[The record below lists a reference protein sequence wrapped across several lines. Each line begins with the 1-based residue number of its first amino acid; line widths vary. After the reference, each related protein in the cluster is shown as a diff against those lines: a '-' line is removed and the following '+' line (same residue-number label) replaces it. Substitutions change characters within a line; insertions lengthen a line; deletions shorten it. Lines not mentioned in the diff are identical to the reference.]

1 MTHYS
6 TQAIH
11 AGPGPDEATGALLT
25 PVHQST
31 TYLQD
36 GIGLD
41 RGFTYT
47 RTGNPTV
54 AALEQR
60 LAALEYGVDSIPT
73 AANADADLDP
83 TLLPAIACST
93 GMAATT
99 TLFLST
105 LKAGDRVV
113 VSDVVYGGTVRVLQQ
128 VLSNFQVEA
137 AFVDTSDLQ
146 VLKEALQKPTR
157 LLFLET
163 PANPTLKLTDIQ
175 AASSLAKAF
184 GALVAVDNTFLTSAL
199 QKPLDL
205 GADVVV
211 YSTTKYIEGHNSTVG
226 GALIT
231 RDQELYERLRFVQG
245 TAGTTQA
252 PWESWL
258 TLRGLKTLP
267 LRLEKHSSNALAVAE
282 FLQQHPAVRSV
293 YYPYLP
299 SFAQYELA
307 QKQQSRGGGMVSFEL
322 NDGLEAGK
330 EFLRHLKLFAL
341 AENLGAVESLVT
353 HPATMTHGSV
363 PPDQRRAA
371 GISDGLIRLSV
382 GLEASED
389 LIAEL
394 DWALKCVL
402 GGVLS

>member
-1 MTHYS
+1 MTQYS
-6 TQAIH
+6 TLAIH

-25 PVHQST
+25 PIHQST
-31 TYLQD
+31 TFKQD
-36 GIGLD
+36 GIGQD
-41 RGFTYT
+41 RGFTYS

-54 AALEQR
+54 SALEER
-60 LAALEYGVDSIPT
+60 LGALE
-73 AANADADLDP
+73 NA
-83 TLLPAIACST
+83 LPATAYAT

-99 TLFLST
+99 TLFLSV
-105 LKAGDRVV
+105 LRAGDRVV

-128 VLSNFQVEA
+128 VLHSFGVEA
-137 AFVDTSDLQ
+137 EFVDTADLNQ
-146 VLKEALQKPTR
+146 LADALRKPTR

-163 PANPTLKLTDIQ
+163 PANPTLKLTDIEG
-175 AASSLAKAF
+175 AAKLAKAA

-199 QKPLDL
+199 QQPLDL

-226 GALIT
+226 GALLT
-231 RDQELYERLRFVQG
+231 RDEELNERIRFVKG

-267 LRLEKHSSNALAVAE
+267 LRLEKHSQNALHVAQYLE
-282 FLQQHPAVRSV
+282 KHAQVAQV

-299 SFAQYELA
+299 SFPQYELA
-307 QKQQSRGGGMVSFEL
+307 QRQQSSGGGIVSFEL
-322 NDGLEAGK
+322 NGGLEAGK
-330 EFLRHLKLFAL
+330 QFLSGLKLFTL

-353 HPATMTHGSV
+353 HPATMTHASV
-363 PPDQRRAA
+363 PVEQRRAA
-371 GISDGLIRLSV
+371 GIRDGLIRLSV
-382 GLEASED
+382 GLEGEED
-389 LIAEL
+389 LIADL

>member
-1 MTHYS
+1 MTQYS
-6 TQAIH
+6 TLAIH

-25 PVHQST
+25 PIHQST
-31 TYLQD
+31 TFKQD
-36 GIGLD
+36 GIGQD
-41 RGFTYT
+41 RGFTYS

-54 AALEQR
+54 RALEER
-60 LAALEYGVDSIPT
+60 LGALE
-73 AANADADLDP
+73 NA
-83 TLLPAIACST
+83 LPATAYAT

-99 TLFLST
+99 TLFLSV
-105 LKAGDRVV
+105 LRAGDRVV
-113 VSDVVYGGTVRVLQQ
+113 VSDVVYGGTVRVLQE
-128 VLSNFQVEA
+128 VLHSFGVEA
-137 AFVDTSDLQ
+137 EFVDTADLKQ
-146 VLKEALQKPTR
+146 LADALRKPTR
-157 LLFLET
+157 LVFLET
-163 PANPTLKLTDIQ
+163 PANPTLKLTDIEG
-175 AASSLAKAF
+175 AAKLAKAA

-199 QKPLDL
+199 QQPLDL

-226 GALIT
+226 GALLT
-231 RDQELYERLRFVQG
+231 RDEELNERIRFVKG

-267 LRLEKHSSNALAVAE
+267 LRLQKHSENALHVAQYLE
-282 FLQQHPAVRSV
+282 THPEVAQV

-299 SFAQYELA
+299 SFPQYELA
-307 QKQQSRGGGMVSFEL
+307 QRQQSSGGGMVSFEL
-322 NDGLEAGK
+322 NGGLDAGK
-330 EFLRHLKLFAL
+330 QFLSGLKLFTL

-353 HPATMTHGSV
+353 HPATMTHASV
-363 PPDQRRAA
+363 PMEQRHAA

-382 GLEASED
+382 GLEGEQD
-389 LIAEL
+389 LIADL

>member
-1 MTHYS
+1 MTQYS
-6 TQAIH
+6 TLAIH

-25 PVHQST
+25 PIHQST
-31 TYLQD
+31 TFKQD
-36 GIGLD
+36 GIGQD
-41 RGFTYT
+41 RGFTYS

-54 AALEQR
+54 SALEER
-60 LAALEYGVDSIPT
+60 LGALE
-73 AANADADLDP
+73 NA
-83 TLLPAIACST
+83 LPATAYAT

-99 TLFLST
+99 TLFLSV
-105 LKAGDRVV
+105 LRAGDRVV

-128 VLSNFQVEA
+128 VLHSFGVEA
-137 AFVDTSDLQ
+137 EFVDTADLNQ
-146 VLKEALQKPTR
+146 LADALRKPTR
-157 LLFLET
+157 LVFLET
-163 PANPTLKLTDIQ
+163 PANPTLKLTDIEG
-175 AASSLAKAF
+175 AAKLAKAA

-199 QKPLDL
+199 QQPLDL

-226 GALIT
+226 GALLT
-231 RDQELYERLRFVQG
+231 RDEELNERIRFVKG

-267 LRLEKHSSNALAVAE
+267 LRLEKHSQNALHVAQYLE
-282 FLQQHPAVRSV
+282 KHAQVAQV

-299 SFAQYELA
+299 SFPQYELA
-307 QKQQSRGGGMVSFEL
+307 QRQQSSGGGIVSFEL
-322 NDGLEAGK
+322 NGGLEAGK
-330 EFLRHLKLFAL
+330 QFLSGLKLFTL

-353 HPATMTHGSV
+353 HPATMTHASV
-363 PPDQRRAA
+363 PVEQRRAA
-371 GISDGLIRLSV
+371 GIRDGLIRLSV
-382 GLEASED
+382 GLEGEED
-389 LIAEL
+389 LIADL

>member
-1 MTHYS
+1 MTSYS

-11 AGPGPDEATGALLT
+11 AGPGPDAATGALLT

-36 GIGLD
+36 GIGRD
-41 RGFTYT
+41 RGYTYT

-54 AALEQR
+54 SALEER
-60 LAALEYGVDSIPT
+60 LGALE
-73 AANADADLDP
+73 DA
-83 TLLPAIACST
+83 LPATAYAT

-99 TLFLST
+99 TLFLAT
-105 LKAGDRVV
+105 LQAGDRVV

-128 VLSNFQVEA
+128 VLNAFQVEA
-137 AFVDTSDLQ
+137 EFVDTSDLAA
-146 VLKEALQKPTR
+146 LKAALQKPTR

-163 PANPTLKLTDIQ
+163 PANPTLKLTDIR
-175 AASSLAKAF
+175 AAAQLAKAV

-199 QKPLDL
+199 QRPLDL

-231 RDQELYERLRFVQG
+231 RDEPLNERLRFVKG

-267 LRLEKHSSNALAVAE
+267 LRLEKHSANALAVAE
-282 FLQQHPAVRSV
+282 FLEQHPEVQTV
-293 YYPYLP
+293 HYPFLP
-299 SFAQYELA
+299 SFRQFDLA
-307 QKQQSRGGGMVSFEL
+307 REQQSGGGGMLSFEL
-322 NDGLEAGK
+322 HGGLEAGA
-330 EFLRHLKLFAL
+330 EFIKNLKLFAL
-341 AENLGAVESLVT
+341 AENLGAVESLIT

-363 PPDQRRAA
+363 PPEQRRAA

-382 GLEASED
+382 GLEGEQD
-389 LIAEL
+389 LIADL
-394 DWALKCVL
+394 DWALKCVQ

>member
-1 MTHYS
+1 MTQYS
-6 TQAIH
+6 TLAIH

-25 PVHQST
+25 PIHQST
-31 TYLQD
+31 TFKQD
-36 GIGLD
+36 GIGQD
-41 RGFTYT
+41 RGFTYS

-54 AALEQR
+54 SALEER
-60 LAALEYGVDSIPT
+60 LGALE
-73 AANADADLDP
+73 NA
-83 TLLPAIACST
+83 LPATAYAT

-99 TLFLST
+99 TLFLSV
-105 LKAGDRVV
+105 LRAGDRVV

-128 VLSNFQVEA
+128 VLHSFGVEA
-137 AFVDTSDLQ
+137 EFVDTADLNQ
-146 VLKEALQKPTR
+146 LADALRKPTR

-163 PANPTLKLTDIQ
+163 PANPTLKLTDIEG
-175 AASSLAKAF
+175 AAKLAKAA

-199 QKPLDL
+199 QQPLDL
-205 GADVVV
+205 GADLVV

-226 GALIT
+226 GALLT
-231 RDQELYERLRFVQG
+231 RDEELNERIRFVKG

-267 LRLEKHSSNALAVAE
+267 LRLEKHSQNALHVAE
-282 FLQQHPAVRSV
+282 YLEKHAQVAQV

-299 SFAQYELA
+299 SFPQYELA
-307 QKQQSRGGGMVSFEL
+307 QRQQSSGGGIVSFEL
-322 NDGLEAGK
+322 NGGLEAGK
-330 EFLRHLKLFAL
+330 QFLSGLKLFTL

-353 HPATMTHGSV
+353 HPATMTHASV
-363 PPDQRRAA
+363 PVEQRRAA
-371 GISDGLIRLSV
+371 GIRDGLIRLSV
-382 GLEASED
+382 GLEGEED
-389 LIAEL
+389 LIADL

>member
-11 AGPGPDEATGALLT
+11 SGPGPDPQSGALLT
-25 PVHQST
+25 PIHQST

-36 GIGLD
+36 GIGRD
-41 RGFTYT
+41 RGYTYT

-60 LAALEYGVDSIPT
+60 LGILEGVE
-73 AANADADLDP
+73 
-83 TLLPAIACST
+83 LPAIAFAT

-99 TLFLST
+99 TLFLAL
-105 LKAGDRVV
+105 LKAGDRIV

-128 VLSNFQVEA
+128 VFDSFQVEA
-137 AFVDTSDLQ
+137 EFVDTSDLEA
-146 VLKEALQKPTR
+146 LRIALQKPAR

-163 PANPTLKLTDIQ
+163 PANPTLKLTDIEAACKLAQ
-175 AASSLAKAF
+175 AA
-184 GALVAVDNTFLTSAL
+184 GVQVAVDNTFLTSAL
-199 QKPLDL
+199 QRPLDL
-205 GADVVV
+205 GADIVV

-231 RDQELYERLRFVQG
+231 ADEKLYERLKFVQG

-282 FLQQHPAVRSV
+282 FLAAQEQVKEV
-293 YYPYLP
+293 FYPFLP
-299 SFAQYELA
+299 SFSQYELA
-307 QKQQSRGGGMVSFEL
+307 QKQQSGGGGMLSFEL
-322 NDGLEAGK
+322 HGGLEAGA
-330 EFLRHLKLFAL
+330 EFIQNLKLFAL

-363 PPDQRRAA
+363 PVEQRHAA

-382 GLEASED
+382 GLEAPQD
-389 LIAEL
+389 LIADL

>member
-1 MTHYS
+1 MTQYS
-6 TQAIH
+6 TLAIH

-25 PVHQST
+25 PIHQST
-31 TYLQD
+31 TFKQD
-36 GIGLD
+36 GIGQD
-41 RGFTYT
+41 REFTYS

-54 AALEQR
+54 SALEER
-60 LAALEYGVDSIPT
+60 LGALE
-73 AANADADLDP
+73 NA
-83 TLLPAIACST
+83 LPATAYAT

-99 TLFLST
+99 TLFLSV
-105 LKAGDRVV
+105 LRAGDRVV

-128 VLSNFQVEA
+128 VLHSFGVEA
-137 AFVDTSDLQ
+137 EFVDTADLNQ
-146 VLKEALQKPTR
+146 LADALRKPTR

-163 PANPTLKLTDIQ
+163 PANPTLKLTDIEG
-175 AASSLAKAF
+175 AAKLAKAA

-199 QKPLDL
+199 QQPLDL
-205 GADVVV
+205 GADLVV

-226 GALIT
+226 GALLT
-231 RDQELYERLRFVQG
+231 RDEELNERIRFVKG

-267 LRLEKHSSNALAVAE
+267 LRLEKHSQNALHVAE
-282 FLQQHPAVRSV
+282 YLEKHAQVAQV

-299 SFAQYELA
+299 SFPQYELA
-307 QKQQSRGGGMVSFEL
+307 QRQQSSGGGIVSFEL
-322 NDGLEAGK
+322 NGGLEAGK
-330 EFLRHLKLFAL
+330 QFLSGLKLFTL

-353 HPATMTHGSV
+353 HPATMTHASV
-363 PPDQRRAA
+363 PVEQRRAA
-371 GISDGLIRLSV
+371 GIRDGLIRLSV
-382 GLEASED
+382 GLEGEED
-389 LIAEL
+389 LIADL